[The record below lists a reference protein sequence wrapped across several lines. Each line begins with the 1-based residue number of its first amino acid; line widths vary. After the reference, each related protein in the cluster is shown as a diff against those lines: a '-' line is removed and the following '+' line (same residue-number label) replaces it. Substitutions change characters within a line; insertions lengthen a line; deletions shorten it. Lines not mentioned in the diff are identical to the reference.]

1 MMKKKLENKI
11 INKLAKILN
20 VKKEILIKK
29 DDFSLLESWDS
40 LKHLEIITEVDE
52 ILDNRLS
59 KIKNA
64 EQLTSLKKIL
74 NLVKKMK

>member
-1 MMKKKLENKI
+1 MKNTLEIKI
-11 INKLAKILN
+11 INKLSKILK

-29 DDFSLLESWDS
+29 DDFSLLENWDS
-40 LKHLEIITEVDE
+40 LKHLEIITEINQ
-52 ILDNRLS
+52 ILKNRLS

-74 NLVKKMK
+74 KLVKKYK